1 MNCNVKLLCYLSN
14 KYHNLK
20 LHGINW
26 GYKQCLPRTRVLA
39 WQEAAMDFNARRF
52 NSLFQTTRQD
62 RILRPDI
69 NYIPMID
76 FMIIMVY
83 CVGILTILFSSFNG

>member
-1 MNCNVKLLCYLSN
+1 
-14 KYHNLK
+14 
-20 LHGINW
+20 
-26 GYKQCLPRTRVLA
+26 
-39 WQEAAMDFNARRF
+39 MDFNARRF